1 MIRAFAG
8 ILVLL
13 AFVLLG
19 VAAQA
24 APLEVAVSVAPQKYF
39 IQKLAGPLARVSV
52 MVSPGADP
60 HTFEP
65 KASQMAQVA
74 GARLYF
80 AQGVEFEQV
89 WLPRMAASNKG
100 LTVVDATAGIELL
113 PLEEHGHEKEVG
125 HQHAKPASPSGKET
139 DPHTW
144 TSPRLAKV
152 EAANMARALIQADP
166 ANAQAYESNLAALN
180 REIDALDAAIR
191 EALRGLPEGASFLA
205 FHPAWAY
212 FAREYG
218 LREVGIEVGGREPGP
233 RILRKIIDESRK
245 KGVKVVFVQPQFSRK
260 AAQTVAEGIGATL
273 AVADDLAEDWAAN
286 LLQVAKAFRE
296 AAR

>member
-1 MIRAFAG
+1 MIRAVVG

-13 AFVLLG
+13 AFVLLSA
-19 VAAQA
+19 AAQA

-39 IQKLAGPLARVSV
+39 VQKLAGPLARVSV
-52 MVSPGADP
+52 MVAPGADP

-74 GARLYF
+74 GAKLYF
-80 AQGVEFEQV
+80 TQGVEFEQV

-100 LTVVDATAGIELL
+100 LTVVAATAGIELL
-113 PLEEHGHEKEVG
+113 PLDEHGHEKEAG
-125 HQHAKPASPSGKET
+125 HQHASPSGTET

-144 TSPRLAKV
+144 TSPRLAKI
-152 EAANMARALIQADP
+152 EAANMARALAQADP
-166 ANAQAYESNLAALN
+166 ANAQTYEANLAALN
-180 REIDALDAAIR
+180 QEIDALDASIR
-191 EALRGLPEGASFLA
+191 EALKGLPEGACFLA

-212 FAREYG
+212 FAKEYG

-233 RILRKIIDESRK
+233 RMLRRIIDDARK

>member
-1 MIRAFAG
+1 MIRAFVG

-13 AFVLLG
+13 ACVLLG

-60 HTFEP
+60 HSFEP

-100 LTVVDATAGIELL
+100 LTVVDATAGIDLL
-113 PLEEHGHEKEVG
+113 PLEEHGHDKEAG
-125 HQHAKPASPSGKET
+125 HQHAAGSDKET

-144 TSPRLAKV
+144 TSPRLAKL
-152 EAANMARALIQADP
+152 EAANMARALAQADP
-166 ANAQAYESNLAALN
+166 ANAQAYEANLAALSQ
-180 REIDALDAAIR
+180 EIDALDASIR
-191 EALRGLPEGASFLA
+191 EALQGLPEGASFLV

-218 LREVGIEVGGREPGP
+218 LREVGIEVGGKEPGP
-233 RILRKIIDESRK
+233 RLLRKIIDESRK

-260 AAQTVAEGIGATL
+260 AAQSVAEGIGATL

>member
-1 MIRAFAG
+1 MIRAFVG

-13 AFVLLG
+13 ACVLLG

-52 MVSPGADP
+52 MVTPGADP
-60 HTFEP
+60 HSFEP

-74 GARLYF
+74 GASIYF

-89 WLPRMAASNKG
+89 WLPRMAASNKK

-113 PLEEHGHEKEVG
+113 PLEEHGHDKEVG
-125 HQHAKPASPSGKET
+125 HQHAATPDKET

-152 EAANMARALIQADP
+152 EAANMARALAQADP
-166 ANAQAYESNLAALN
+166 ANAQAYEANLAALN
-180 REIDALDAAIR
+180 QEIDALDAAIR
-191 EALRGLPEGASFLA
+191 EALKGLPEGASFLV

-212 FAREYG
+212 FARDYG
-218 LREVGIEVGGREPGP
+218 LREVALEVGGKEPGP
-233 RILRKIIDESRK
+233 RLLRKIIDDSRK

-260 AAQTVAEGIGATL
+260 AAESVAEGIGATL